1 MLLDIKKIFGT
12 YDEPVTAALELDLS
26 EEDFPGYTVPG
37 TVEARI
43 TATLQGRM
51 LEIALDITADVA
63 FACARCLEERTR
75 RFHVIKTYCVREAD
89 LSDPDAELS
98 FTPDGKLDVRELAYT
113 ELVLE
118 VPTVLL
124 CSDDCAGLCPVC
136 GNRKQ
141 RFRGRKAFY
150 IETTAQRLDSHH
162 EEVLIVAVP
171 KRKVSKA
178 RRDKRRSS
186 VWKLTAPTLTKC
198 TQCGEYKLPHQVCGN
213 CGYYKGKE
221 IVKKEA

>member
-89 LSDPDAELS
+89 LSLR
-98 FTPDGKLDVRELAYT
+98 TPS
-113 ELVLE
+113 
-118 VPTVLL
+118 L
-124 CSDDCAGLCPVC
+124 CSKCPPCCFAATIVQGCA
-136 GNRKQ
+136 
-141 RFRGRKAFY
+141 RFAATENHALAGMKP
-150 IETTAQRLDSHH
+150 
-162 EEVLIVAVP
+162 AVP
-171 KRKVSKA
+171 
-178 RRDKRRSS
+178 
-186 VWKLTAPTLTKC
+186 WTK
-198 TQCGEYKLPHQVCGN
+198 GFLY
-213 CGYYKGKE
+213 
-221 IVKKEA
+221 

>member
-75 RFHVIKTYCVREAD
+75 RFHVVKTYCVREAD

-98 FTPDGKLDVRELAYT
+98 FTPDGKLDVREL
-113 ELVLE
+113 
-118 VPTVLL
+118 
-124 CSDDCAGLCPVC
+124 
-136 GNRKQ
+136 
-141 RFRGRKAFY
+141 GRKAFY

>member
-89 LSDPDAELS
+89 LSDPMRS
-98 FTPDGKLDVRELAYT
+98 LAY
-113 ELVLE
+113 
-118 VPTVLL
+118 
-124 CSDDCAGLCPVC
+124 A
-136 GNRKQ
+136 RRQ
-141 RFRGRKAFY
+141 AGRKRACVHR
-150 IETTAQRLDSHH
+150 ACARSAHRAALQRRLCR
-162 EEVLIVAVP
+162 AVP
-171 KRKVSKA
+171 GLRQPKTMLLQA
-178 RRDKRRSS
+178 
-186 VWKLTAPTLTKC
+186 
-198 TQCGEYKLPHQVCGN
+198 
-213 CGYYKGKE
+213 
-221 IVKKEA
+221 

>member
-98 FTPDGKLDVRELAYT
+98 FTPEESLRT
-113 ELVLE
+113 
-118 VPTVLL
+118 PSL
-124 CSDDCAGLCPVC
+124 CSKCPPCCFAATIVQGCA
-136 GNRKQ
+136 
-141 RFRGRKAFY
+141 RFAATENHALAGMKP
-150 IETTAQRLDSHH
+150 
-162 EEVLIVAVP
+162 AVP
-171 KRKVSKA
+171 
-178 RRDKRRSS
+178 
-186 VWKLTAPTLTKC
+186 WTK
-198 TQCGEYKLPHQVCGN
+198 GFLY
-213 CGYYKGKE
+213 
-221 IVKKEA
+221 

>member
-75 RFHVIKTYCVREAD
+75 ALPCHKDILRARGGSER
-89 LSDPDAELS
+89 P
-98 FTPDGKLDVRELAYT
+98 G
-113 ELVLE
+113 
-118 VPTVLL
+118 
-124 CSDDCAGLCPVC
+124 C
-136 GNRKQ
+136 G
-141 RFRGRKAFY
+141 A
-150 IETTAQRLDSHH
+150 
-162 EEVLIVAVP
+162 
-171 KRKVSKA
+171 
-178 RRDKRRSS
+178 
-186 VWKLTAPTLTKC
+186 
-198 TQCGEYKLPHQVCGN
+198 
-213 CGYYKGKE
+213 
-221 IVKKEA
+221 